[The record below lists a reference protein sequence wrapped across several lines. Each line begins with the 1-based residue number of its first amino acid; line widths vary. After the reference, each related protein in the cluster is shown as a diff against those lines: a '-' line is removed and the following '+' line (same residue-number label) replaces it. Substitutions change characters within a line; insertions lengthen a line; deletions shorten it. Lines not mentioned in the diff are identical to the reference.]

1 MYLKSLTTATVF
13 ALTACQSVTPI
24 QSISQTQQSPMFASK
39 PSLNSHP
46 VPQNLD
52 FSQLSGSLKTFEM
65 NGKTVAYRAFENI
78 VYVLKPT
85 DTRYQVMNIYIP
97 EAYYQN
103 QSIDGF
109 NAQTAP
115 IFFPNNVG
123 GYMPAEAG
131 KPELNQR
138 SGNTPN
144 AIMVAL
150 SKGYV
155 VASAGARGR
164 TEANGRAPA
173 AIVDLKAA
181 VRYLKANDKSMAG
194 DANKIITNGTS
205 AGGALS
211 ALLGTSGN
219 ASEFEPYLQ
228 NLGAAQANDTV
239 FAVSAYCPI
248 TNLEHADAA
257 YEWQFNGVN
266 DYEKIDVSML
276 DYKVERKSV
285 KGTQTPEQ
293 IKLSG
298 SLKKLFPD
306 YVNGLK
312 LKNSQ
317 GVLMSLDEH
326 GNGTFKKQIEAKL
339 AQSAQQALD
348 MGKDLSNQTWLTI
361 KNGQVIAADF
371 NAYAQFVGRQK
382 TTPAF
387 DGVDLST
394 GENNLFGDESVDKKH
409 FTQFSMDNTTIANAQ
424 LADPKIVRLM
434 NAMNFQSP
442 TTYYRIRVGEKDR
455 DTSLAISQLLA
466 LQLQNQGKSVDYALV
481 WGVPHSGDYD
491 LEELFAWAKAIS
503 LPK

>member
-1 MYLKSLTTATVF
+1 MYFKAFTIATTL
-13 ALTACQSVTPI
+13 ALTACQSATFTQPT
-24 QSISQTQQSPMFASK
+24 QTQQQPPMSTSK
-39 PSLNSHP
+39 STLSTHP

-52 FSQLSGSLKTFEM
+52 FSQLSGSLKTFEI
-65 NGKTVAYRAFENI
+65 NGQTVSYRAFENI

-97 EAYYQN
+97 EAYFKN
-103 QSIDGF
+103 QSVDGF
-109 NAQTAP
+109 TAQTAP
-115 IFFPNNVG
+115 IFFPNDVG
-123 GYMPAEAG
+123 GYMPSQAG

-138 SGNTPN
+138 DGNTPN

-181 VRYLKANDKSMAG
+181 VRYLKANDKNMAG
-194 DANKIITNGTS
+194 DANKIISNGTS

-219 ASEFEPYLQ
+219 AVEFEPYLQ
-228 NLGAAQANDTV
+228 ALGAAKANDTI

-266 DYEKIDVSML
+266 DYEKMDISML
-276 DYKVERKSV
+276 DYKVERKLV

-293 IKLSG
+293 IRLSG
-298 SLKKLFPD
+298 SLKQQFPA
-306 YVNGLK
+306 YVNALK
-312 LKNSQ
+312 LKNPQ
-317 GVLMSLDEH
+317 GIAMTLDAQ
-326 GNGTFKKQIEAKL
+326 GNGTFKKQIEIML
-339 AQSAQQALD
+339 MQSAQKALD
-348 MGKDLSNQTWLTI
+348 AGKDLSNQTWLTI
-361 KNGQVIAADF
+361 QNGKVIAADF
-371 NAYAQFVGRQK
+371 NAYAKFVGRQK

-394 GENNLFGDESVDKKH
+394 GENNLFGDENVDKKH
-409 FTQFSMDNTTIANAQ
+409 FTQFGMANNTAANAQ
-424 LADPKIVRLM
+424 LADSKIIRLM

-442 TTYYRIRVGEKDR
+442 TAYYRIRVGENDR

-466 LQLQNQGKSVDYALV
+466 LQLKNQGKLVDYALP

-491 LEELFAWAKAIS
+491 LDELFAWAKQIS
-503 LPK
+503 TQK